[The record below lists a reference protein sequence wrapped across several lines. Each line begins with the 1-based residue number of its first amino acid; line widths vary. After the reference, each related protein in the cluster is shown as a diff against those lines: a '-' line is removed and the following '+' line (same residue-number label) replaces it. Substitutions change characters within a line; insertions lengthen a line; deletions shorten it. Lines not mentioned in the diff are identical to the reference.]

1 MMNCNISKTLQVL
14 LFITVCAI
22 AQGKVTKNFT
32 VGGTTH
38 NCNWYV
44 PTGINKPPVVFFI
57 HGANGSGNE
66 FEGTTQGNKVA
77 DKEKFIAVYPSASSS
92 GAAGTWADMRGTGDF
107 PFLLAVLDTLDKRYS
122 IDRNRVYMTGFSQGG
137 FISFVAGCK
146 YSDIFAAI
154 APVSGHAASGCTI
167 KRPVSVF
174 LTFGAQEDKVAFVND
189 LNIWLKLDS
198 CPSKPTITNPYP
210 QSNPKSKVT
219 RLTYGPCA
227 QGTYV
232 VMDSISGQGHMW
244 PSTTNINQAEETWA
258 FFKQFSLNSGT
269 NVNRLVSLTERNPVS
284 VTFASGL
291 LSVQGINKE
300 QRCIV
305 EIIDIRGRLVSSL
318 PLNDRL
324 IPFKN
329 RPSGTYVVLV
339 KQDKYQPLQFN
350 VVIP

>member
-1 MMNCNISKTLQVL
+1 MNWSISTTLQIL
-14 LFITVCAI
+14 LFLTVSVF

-66 FEGTTQGNKVA
+66 FENTTKGNAVA

-92 GAAGTWADMRGTGDF
+92 GAAGVWADMRNTGEF
-107 PFLLAVLDTLDKRYS
+107 PFLLAVLDTIDKRYS

-154 APVSGHAASGCTI
+154 APVSGHAGTGCTI

-174 LTFGAQEDKVAFVND
+174 LTFGAQEDKVSFVND

-198 CPSKPTITNPYP
+198 CPSKPTITYPYP
-210 QSNPKSKVT
+210 SSNPKSKVT
-219 RLTYGPCA
+219 RITYGPCA

-269 NVNRLVSLTERNPVS
+269 TVRKLVSLTERNNVS

-291 LSVQGINKE
+291 LSVLGVDKDPRGIVD
-300 QRCIV
+300 IV
-305 EIIDIRGRLVSSL
+305 DIRGRLVSSV
-318 PLNDRL
+318 PINDGL

-329 RPSGTYVVLV
+329 KPSGTYLVIVKRDNYQPVQFSVLV
-339 KQDKYQPLQFN
+339 P
-350 VVIP
+350 

>member
-1 MMNCNISKTLQVL
+1 MNRAISTIVTILVFL
-14 LFITVCAI
+14 TVSVF

-44 PTGINKPPVVFFI
+44 PSGINKPPVVFFI

-66 FEGTTQGNKVA
+66 FENTTQGNKVA

-92 GAAGTWADMRGTGDF
+92 GSAGTWADMRGTSDY
-107 PFLLAVLDTLDKRYS
+107 PFYLAVLDTLDKRYS

-167 KRPVSVF
+167 KRPISVF
-174 LTFGAQEDKVAFVND
+174 LTFGAQEDKVSFVND

-198 CPSKPTITNPYP
+198 CPSTPASTSRYP
-210 QSNPKSKVT
+210 QSNSKVT
-219 RLTYGPCA
+219 RITYGPCA

-232 VMDSISGQGHMW
+232 IMDSISSQGHQW
-244 PSTTNINQAEETWA
+244 PSSTNINQAEETWA
-258 FFKQFSLNSGT
+258 FFKQFSLDKGT
-269 NVNRLVSLTERNPVS
+269 NVRQAVLLTERNQVS

-291 LSVQGINKE
+291 LSVQGIEKD
-300 QRCIV
+300 QYGIV
-305 EIIDIRGRLVSSL
+305 EILDIQGRLVSSV
-318 PLNDRL
+318 PINDGL

-329 RPSGTYVVLV
+329 RPSGTYLVNVKRDNNQPVQFSVVV
-339 KQDKYQPLQFN
+339 P
-350 VVIP
+350 

>member
-1 MMNCNISKTLQVL
+1 MRLSIFLLLQL
-14 LFITVCAI
+14 LLLLTSTVFS
-22 AQGKVTKNFT
+22 QGKVTKNFT
-32 VGGTTH
+32 VGGTKH

-57 HGANGSGNE
+57 HGANGSGTE
-66 FEGTTQGNKVA
+66 FENTTKGNTVA

-154 APVSGHAASGCTI
+154 APVSGHAGTGCTI

-174 LTFGAQEDKVAFVND
+174 LTFGAQEDKVSFVND

-198 CPSKPTITNPYP
+198 CPSKPTITSPYP
-210 QSNPKSKVT
+210 SSNSKSRVT

-232 VMDSISGQGHMW
+232 VMDSISGQNHMW

-269 NVNRLVSLTERNPVS
+269 NVRQGVLLTESNQVS
-284 VTFASGL
+284 VTFATGL
-291 LSVQGINKE
+291 LSIQGIDKIQNSSVD
-300 QRCIV
+300 IV
-305 EIIDIRGRLVSSL
+305 DIRGRLVFSAPINNGL
-318 PLNDRL
+318 V
-324 IPFKN
+324 PFKN
-329 RPSGTYVVLV
+329 RPAGTYLV
-339 KQDKYQPLQFN
+339 IVKRDNYQPQQFS

>member
-1 MMNCNISKTLQVL
+1 MNHGFLTSLQIL
-14 LFITVCAI
+14 LVVTVTAFS
-22 AQGKVTKNFT
+22 QGKVTKNFT

-66 FEGTTQGNKVA
+66 FESTTQGNKVA

-92 GAAGTWADMRGTGDF
+92 GAAGVWADMRSTGDF

-198 CPSKPTITNPYP
+198 CPSKPTVTYPYP
-210 QSNPKSKVT
+210 STNSKSKVT
-219 RLTYGPCA
+219 RVTYGPCA

-269 NVNRLVSLTERNPVS
+269 SVRKKTSFTEQKKIS
-284 VTFASGL
+284 VTVSSGL
-291 LSVQGINKE
+291 LSVQGVGKDHS
-300 QRCIV
+300 CCVDIV
-305 EIIDIRGRLVSSL
+305 DIRGRLVSSV
-318 PLNDRL
+318 PLNNGVIAFSNRL
-324 IPFKN
+324 
-329 RPSGTYVVLV
+329 SGTYLIIV
-339 KQDKYQPLQFN
+339 KRDNYQPQQFS
-350 VVIP
+350 VVVP